1 VSTFAD
7 DEIAIERM
15 LAEPRYA
22 ILEMLARPGGA
33 TIDEIREPFGWERHT
48 ARSYMSRHISHGG
61 CPVRS
66 DVVAGVRRYALEDSL
81 EEMYS

>member
-22 ILEMLARPGGA
+22 ILEMLARPG
-33 TIDEIREPFGWERHT
+33 
-48 ARSYMSRHISHGG
+48 
-61 CPVRS
+61 
-66 DVVAGVRRYALEDSL
+66 RRLKDDFS
-81 EEMYS
+81 